1 MRIPFFV
8 ALGLALILP
17 VHARSEL
24 PLSMQE
30 MPAEAAGPLGAL
42 LREPSAAARLV
53 TQPPGSWAE
62 YVVTLDGQPVGAY
75 LRYVWAGRDE
85 QGLWLE
91 VWFSSRPGSAALAF
105 RLLFELG
112 RDGTLRVRRAWQ
124 KFLGGPAAEVELPT
138 ESVLSGGRG
147 EVPARV
153 ETAAVMTRAGSFR
166 AREFALGTG
175 RNAVRFF
182 VAESVPLFG
191 LVRADLGRGQ
201 ALELSSFGTNGRP
214 VFERSNS
221 TETSNRR

>member
-85 QGLWLE
+85 QGLWPE
-91 VWFSSRPGSAALAF
+91 GWFCS
-105 RLLFELG
+105 
-112 RDGTLRVRRAWQ
+112 
-124 KFLGGPAAEVELPT
+124 
-138 ESVLSGGRG
+138 
-147 EVPARV
+147 
-153 ETAAVMTRAGSFR
+153 RAGSV
-166 AREFALGTG
+166 G
-175 RNAVRFF
+175 RRC
-182 VAESVPLFG
+182 G
-191 LVRADLGRGQ
+191 LLLEMTRHGSLRG
-201 ALELSSFGTNGRP
+201 
-214 VFERSNS
+214 
-221 TETSNRR
+221 